1 MSHRHAVNGLENAE
15 LNRALAWLEGK
26 KRKLLGAKLA
36 LGAYYSRDSEGRW
49 LQDPLT
55 DEELGWAG
63 YSRGVIRERLIPMAD
78 ARALYQCRQRARK
91 LILQIAA
98 HLDLGRQDQACALE
112 CEFQAIRKYIAEVTT
127 PEGRIR
133 SFAATR
139 VKNYQADMQAWY
151 YLLSQAESEDPEVCE
166 FLRRHIRPGDPYL
179 WVDLTSTG

>member
-1 MSHRHAVNGLENAE
+1 MSRRHPVNGLENVE
-15 LNRALAWLEGK
+15 LERALAWLEGK
-26 KRKLLGAKLA
+26 KSKLLGARLA
-36 LGAYYSRDSEGRW
+36 LGAYYSRDPEGRW

-55 DEELGWAG
+55 DDELGWAG

-78 ARALYQCRQRARK
+78 ARALYECRRRARR
-91 LILQIAA
+91 LILETAA
-98 HLDLGRQDQACALE
+98 HLDLGCPDQAAASQR
-112 CEFQAIRKYIAEVTT
+112 EFQAIRKYIAEVTT

-133 SFAATR
+133 CFAAAR

-179 WVDLTSTG
+179 WVDLTG